1 VPIPFEFSLAHG
13 YFSVMAR
20 AILYTLVFS
29 FLLALPAWGATGR
42 VVKVLP
48 EYLDREGRTSLSPS
62 LYERDA
68 YQAELRKHPDR
79 RSGLRYYVEWK
90 MHGAVWE
97 PLKLR
102 LELRGV
108 AQANLPKQLV
118 LEQELINKRTRFT
131 RWAQITLTPDQYR
144 RLGEVTA
151 WRVTLWEGANM
162 ISEQKS
168 FLW

>member
-1 VPIPFEFSLAHG
+1 V
-13 YFSVMAR
+13 AR
-20 AILYTLVFS
+20 AAQYALLCS
-29 FLLALPAWGATGR
+29 FLLALPVAGATGR

-48 EYLDREGRTSLSPS
+48 QFLDGEGRSSLSPS

-79 RSGLRYYVEWK
+79 RSSLRYYVQWK
-90 MHGAVWE
+90 TQGAVWE

-118 LEQELINKRTRFT
+118 LEQELINKRTLFSK
-131 RWAQITLTPDQYR
+131 WAQITLTKDQYL

-151 WRVTLWEGANM
+151 WRVSLWEGANL
-162 ISEQKS
+162 IGEQKS